1 MIARAFLINSNF
13 LIFDEATSSLDFK
26 IEKNILNSIRSKIK
40 KINMTIIIISHRI
53 STIQNADHIIILN
66 KSKLV
71 DQGSP
76 EKLAYNDNWYSNMLD
91 KK

>member
-1 MIARAFLINSNF
+1 
-13 LIFDEATSSLDFK
+13 
-26 IEKNILNSIRSKIK
+26 
-40 KINMTIIIISHRI
+40 MTIIIISHRI

-76 EKLAYNDNWYSNMLD
+76 EKLAYDDNWYSNMLD